1 MAKLAEYEVDLD
13 DRTTVTMK
21 LSSEHME
28 KADPKRVR
36 PKSRR
41 VANKS
46 RTPANKAAKTGGE
59 EPVAGLA
66 ELRDRPRGRPGVAG
80 RAGEQAEALLAGAAD
95 MVREC
100 ARWAGWP

>member
-1 MAKLAEYEVDLD
+1 MVMLAEYEVDLD
-13 DRTTVTMK
+13 AKTTVTMK
-21 LSSEHME
+21 LSPEHVE

-59 EPVAGLA
+59 
-66 ELRDRPRGRPGVAG
+66 
-80 RAGEQAEALLAGAAD
+80 
-95 MVREC
+95 
-100 ARWAGWP
+100 

>member
-21 LSSEHME
+21 LSAEHME

-59 EPVAGLA
+59 
-66 ELRDRPRGRPGVAG
+66 
-80 RAGEQAEALLAGAAD
+80 
-95 MVREC
+95 
-100 ARWAGWP
+100 